1 MATAGEG
8 KGDDEE
14 PRTYIARRE
23 VKVPCGLEIVVDK
36 IAKYEGCS
44 GKEEKREGD
53 DEARREGGSGG
64 GRAARANGRQYC
76 GRAPV
81 RGWLGERTHLQKE
94 SRLYVAWRGRQL
106 DCQGNLL
113 GIYGRASSF
122 SLPGRS

>member
-44 GKEEKREGD
+44 GKKKKKGG
-53 DEARREGGSGG
+53 RRRMAGGWGG
-64 GRAARANGRQYC
+64 GRAAGANGRQYC
-76 GRAPV
+76 GRALCAGATGYLYQEWAHLWDGPTL
-81 RGWLGERTHLQKE
+81 RG
-94 SRLYVAWRGRQL
+94 VA
-106 DCQGNLL
+106 D
-113 GIYGRASSF
+113 ST
-122 SLPGRS
+122 